1 MKGEISLDC
10 EVVVATG
17 ACLED
22 PKLRIGADSRVPADA
37 GDIIAEACEARCPIA
52 STKEGQLSSTVLV
65 NRWSPI

>member
-1 MKGEISLDC
+1 MDGKKSFYGVI
-10 EVVVATG
+10 VVVKG

-22 PKLRIGADSRVPADA
+22 PKLRTGADSRVPADA
-37 GDIIAEACEARCPIA
+37 GDIIAEACEARCPIT